1 MLMLPPPALPSPCQP
16 SKVPAAVPQVT
27 QDAGKVQP
35 DAGAGSPPPAVTS
48 PLTQWW
54 QWIVK
59 QLWQWWQGITK
70 QLWQWWW

>member
-1 MLMLPPPALPSPCQP
+1 MLARCNLML
-16 SKVPAAVPQVT
+16 VPAP
-27 QDAGKVQP
+27 
-35 DAGAGSPPPAVTS
+35 PPPAVTS